1 MTYNP
6 DLLKRELSI
15 DLGCRNRAESVDG
28 WWTIG
33 IGHRLSSD
41 EITAYVQDNIGW
53 RRLSAPEI
61 DAIYRADLMRAEK
74 FLFNMIPYWKELDD
88 ARQRAFLNIAFTSRD
103 LTFTYHK
110 KLQDFGKFLDAVDE
124 QKWEEVVQLLKETNW
139 YQSLAQPRADRIIHM
154 LLTGE
159 NYEIH

>member
-1 MTYNP
+1 M
-6 DLLKRELSI
+6 
-15 DLGCRNRAESVDG
+15 
-28 WWTIG
+28 IG

-74 FLFNMIPYWKELDD
+74 FLSKVIPRLKELDD
-88 ARQRAFLNIAFTSRD
+88 ARQRAFLNMAFTSRD
-103 LTFTYHK
+103 FCLSYYGRM
-110 KLQDFGKFLDAVDE
+110 QDFGKFLDAVDE
-124 QKWEEVVQLLKETNW
+124 QKWEEAVQLLQDTSG
-139 YQSLAQPRADRIIHM
+139 YHLISQPRADRISHM

-159 NYEIH
+159 TYEIH